1 MFAARPDRGNWRA
14 TFGMEESEIRDLGVL
29 NGSQRKPSEG
39 FMVGKIHHRRLA
51 VTNTLLPSALSCI
64 CCWQCLVV
72 CCRYM
77 YLILVTTSHIPNPNL
92 ISETTI
98 LPYPS
103 SLSASPYPVPPYR
116 ADTPSR
122 PPPNA
127 RPTAVE
133 AHATPSLLQGL
144 DSLSLSR
151 YLLSWPTLAKH
162 LHLLLPTMVSPTTK
176 HGLIS

>member
-92 ISETTI
+92 IPETTI

-133 AHATPSLLQGL
+133 AHATRHFCKVWIASRSPVTYYHGRPWPSIF
-144 DSLSLSR
+144 
-151 YLLSWPTLAKH
+151 
-162 LHLLLPTMVSPTTK
+162 
-176 HGLIS
+176 ISSCRRWYRRRRNMA